1 MAHLLPHTHSST
13 TAVVLA
19 SPACWCCN
27 NVSKGKGQKLYGN
40 SALFVYS
47 SRCSCALCCCHFIRV
62 ESSRVDG
69 CPPKQTVFRCS
80 DDRHLKYFISCPFL
94 FCVHLS
100 LSLLCFFLGT
110 FRSTK
115 QRKTIGACYLH
126 FYVDPISLMFF
137 SPLLR
142 ATTNLAPAQQFS
154 S

>member
-40 SALFVYS
+40 LVHCLCTAQDVLVHFVAVILY
-47 SRCSCALCCCHFIRV
+47 

-80 DDRHLKYFISCPFL
+80 DDKHLKYFISCPFL

-115 QRKTIGACYLH
+115 QRKSIGACYLH